1 MNRKQ
6 TQTYQMLTRVVDFGT
21 ANVNLFPNNSAA
33 DGILKELGTQVENLA
48 EAATTR
54 VSADRD
60 LRAGSSA
67 RDTARTKLSSVLS
80 HAAQISNALDTNT
93 LEMPAGRSD
102 QALIQ
107 SAHAFALAVKPV
119 AQDFVKH
126 GLDPEVVATA
136 VDELEAAIAACN
148 TAKTKRSAAFGEWKQ
163 TLEQA
168 LGALHRLDAIAR
180 TLADNPGAMAAYE
193 TARIIDH
200 PGGRKAL
207 KPPAVLPTTTPEV
220 AKSTAA

>member
-33 DGILKELGTQVENLA
+33 GGILKDLGTQVEKLT

-60 LRAGSSA
+60 LRAGSAA
-67 RDTARTKLSSVLS
+67 RDTARTKLSNGLS

-93 LEMPAGRSD
+93 LELPAIRTD

-107 SAHAFALAVKPV
+107 SAHAFAFAVKPV
-119 AQDFVKH
+119 ARDFIRH

-136 VDELEAAIAACN
+136 VDELEAAIAARN
-148 TAKTKRSAAFGEWKQ
+148 TAKTKRSAAIGEWNK
-163 TLEQA
+163 TLEEA
-168 LGALHRLDAIAR
+168 LGVLHRLDAIAR
-180 TLADNPGAMAAYE
+180 TLEDNPGPMAAYE
-193 TARIIDH
+193 TARVIDH
-200 PGGRKAL
+200 TGRRKAL
-207 KPPAVLPTTTPEV
+207 KPPAVEPATPEA
-220 AKSTAA
+220 AKSAAA